1 MKYADLAKKICE
13 EMLNYPVSS
22 EGLLDVY
29 DFALKK
35 HGKEYMQDKE
45 AILAKVTHHITIM
58 GYDIECIKP
67 LKFKSYID

>member
-13 EMLNYPVSS
+13 EMLKYPVSS
-22 EGLLDVY
+22 ESFLDVY
-29 DFALKK
+29 NFALKK
-35 HGKEYMQDKE
+35 HGKEYIQDKDV
-45 AILAKVTHHITIM
+45 ILAKVTHHITIM